1 MTASQSKTNYERR
14 RDKFVKNFINIAD
27 PQTGIRSILK
37 KSLKETCSDL
47 FESNPIFSDDLWKPL
62 MVPLQISTISVLEVY
77 LEELFLEK
85 LTNKNFLEA
94 KDLFKTPH
102 ELNNLYSKFPTINK
116 NIVKSHFSFQ
126 RLHLVEELY
135 LKTMNCNIKNFS
147 DYKVIKFNFDIRHQF
162 THDCAKVTSDYINAH
177 NTFFQNAPSKQFPPS
192 AIGRDLT
199 REISSV
205 KSLLD
210 LIEQAIDFIKLHG
223 IILTKKVAE
232 EDSKSAASNGVG
244 VQVPFRAP

>member
-1 MTASQSKTNYERR
+1 MYGTIDLMNFSRSLRTFGSAFSLIVKLQLVCSEVKQKIPESKLLFCMN
-14 RDKFVKNFINIAD
+14 KF
-27 PQTGIRSILK
+27 
-37 KSLKETCSDL
+37 KSS
-47 FESNPIFSDDLWKPL
+47 
-62 MVPLQISTISVLEVY
+62 VISVKPSPL
-77 LEELFLEK
+77 
-85 LTNKNFLEA
+85 
-94 KDLFKTPH
+94 
-102 ELNNLYSKFPTINK
+102 
-116 NIVKSHFSFQ
+116 
-126 RLHLVEELY
+126 
-135 LKTMNCNIKNFS
+135 
-147 DYKVIKFNFDIRHQF
+147 VIKFNFDIRHQF